1 LKTWIKNPLAVW
13 TGNDLEAPNGLLVEG
28 NCIRELVIDQPTSYD
43 QIFDASNLVILP
55 GLINCHHHFYQTL
68 TRAVP
73 EAANQKL
80 FPWLQSLYPIWAN
93 LTHDAVKASSELAI
107 AELLLSGCTTVSDH
121 HYVFSDQLSDSI
133 DIQARAAKKLGIR
146 AVLCR
151 GSMSLG
157 ESSGGLPPDSIIQ
170 TEDQILQDSERLLN
184 QYHDQSEQG
193 AMLQI
198 ALAPCSPFSVTPS
211 LMSDTAQLAAAHGA
225 RLHTHLAETEDENR
239 FCEDTLKMRPLDYL
253 ESRGWLHDKTWLAHG
268 IHFNDQEI
276 NRLGQAGT
284 GICHC
289 PTSNMILGSGTCR
302 SLELEAAGSPV
313 GLGVDGSASNDG
325 SNLIQEARQALLLAR
340 LYYGADRVSVDTCL
354 RWLCRGGA
362 DLLGRSDIGQIAPT
376 MQADLALF
384 SLEDI
389 RFSGAKDPLMAL
401 IMCGAHT
408 AEHVMVAGAW
418 RVLNQQLVDTD
429 LAQIK
434 ARHQRAATTL
444 LSGVQS

>member
-13 TGNDLEAPNGLLVEG
+13 TGNELSAPDGLLIEDSL
-28 NCIRELVIDQPTSYD
+28 IKELVVGTPSSYD
-43 QIFDASNLVILP
+43 QVFDASNRVILP

-68 TRAVP
+68 TRALP
-73 EAANQKL
+73 QAANQKL

-93 LTHDAVKASSELAI
+93 LTPDAIKASSELAI

-133 DIQARAAKKLGIR
+133 DIQIQAAKKLGIR
-146 AVLCR
+146 AVFCR

-170 TEDQILQDSERLLN
+170 TEDQILLDSERLLN

-193 AMLQI
+193 AMVQI
-198 ALAPCSPFSVTPS
+198 ALAPCSPFSVTPK
-211 LMSDTAQLAAAHGA
+211 LMSNTAELAATHGA

-239 FCEDTLKMRPLDYL
+239 FCEDTFNMRPLDYL
-253 ESRGWLHDKTWLAHG
+253 ESRGWLHENTWLAHG

-276 NRLGQAGT
+276 NRLGYAGT
-284 GICHC
+284 GICYC

-325 SNLIQEARQALLLAR
+325 SNLMQEARQALLLAR
-340 LYYGADRVSVDTCL
+340 LYYGADRMTVDHSL
-354 RWLCRGGA
+354 RWLSTGGA
-362 DLLGRSDIGQIAPT
+362 RLLGRADIGQIAPA

-384 SLEDI
+384 SLDDL
-389 RFSGAKDPLMAL
+389 RFSGAADPLAAL

-434 ARHQRAATTL
+434 ADHQRAATSL
-444 LSGVQS
+444 LSKAQS